1 MQAFKRLGVSVDP
14 TGDVVAFQAEP
25 IAALLAIGLPG
36 GPAQLPQ
43 ENHGALI
50 TGHQIT
56 LLLSPRL
63 SSQCGELQA
72 GKGQNLMEAAAP
84 K

>member
-1 MQAFKRLGVSVDP
+1 MEHAEALHSCASDIHCADSKPSTPLQALDKLGVSVDP

-43 ENHGALI
+43 EHHGALI
-50 TGHQIT
+50 TD
-56 LLLSPRL
+56 L
-63 SSQCGELQA
+63 
-72 GKGQNLMEAAAP
+72 
-84 K
+84 